1 MSTESW
7 LERAVQ
13 VIPGGVNSPVR
24 AFNGVGG
31 KPIFFKEGLGAKLIA
46 EDDKEYIDFV
56 GSWGPLILGHAH
68 PKVIDAVQ
76 KTVSRGLSFGAP
88 TSLEVELAEEL
99 CKLLPTVDKVRMV
112 NSGTEATMTALRL
125 ARGITGR
132 DKILKFDG
140 CYHGHSDSL
149 LSNAGSGVLT
159 LGLPSCPGVPKA
171 TAELTITASFNDL
184 EGLQA
189 VMNEHGQDIAAVII
203 EPVAGN
209 MGCILP
215 KEGFLQGLRQACTE
229 FGALLIFDEVMTGFR
244 VGLTGAAGYY
254 GISPDISTFGKV
266 IGGGMPV
273 GAIAGSHQVMD
284 HLAPVGSVYQ
294 AGTLS
299 GNPVAMAAGLANLAE
314 ISKPGFYEALTKK
327 TEYLVNGLS
336 EVAHAANIPYTT
348 SMAGGMFGIA
358 FSDTQITS
366 FDDIKRSNIERF
378 RAFFHGMLDEGVY
391 LAPSA
396 YEAGFVSS
404 AHSREDLDA
413 TISAAA
419 KVMKTL

>member
-1 MSTESW
+1 MGDERL
-7 LERAVQ
+7 LERANE

-31 KPIFFKEGLGAKLIA
+31 EPIFFKEGRGSKLIA
-46 EDDKEYIDFV
+46 ENGQEYIDYV

-68 PKVIDAVQ
+68 PSVIEAVQ
-76 KTVSRGLSFGAP
+76 QTVRKGLSFGAP
-88 TSLEVELAEEL
+88 TKLEVVLAELL
-99 CKLLPTVDKVRMV
+99 CSLLPDVDKVRMV

-132 DKILKFDG
+132 EKILKFDG

-171 TAELTITASFNDL
+171 NAELTLTASFNDL
-184 EGLQA
+184 DGLEELMA
-189 VMNEHGQDIAAVII
+189 VHGETLAAVII

-215 KEGFLQGLRQACTE
+215 KDGFLERLRTLCSQH
-229 FGALLIFDEVMTGFR
+229 GALLIFDEVMTGFR
-244 VGLTGAAGYY
+244 VGLTGAAGFY
-254 GISPDISTFGKV
+254 GIRPDLSTFGKV

-273 GAIAGSHQVMD
+273 GAIAGAARYMD
-284 HLAPVGSVYQ
+284 HLAPLGPVYQ

-299 GNPVAMAAGLANLAE
+299 GNPVAMAAGLANLKE
-314 ISKPGFYEALTKK
+314 IAKPGFYQALTDK
-327 TEYLVNGLS
+327 TAYLLKGLE
-336 EVAHAANIPYTT
+336 EVAKASNIPFTT
-348 SMAGGMFGIA
+348 SMAGGMFGLA
-358 FSDTQITS
+358 FSDRPISS
-366 FDDIKRSNIERF
+366 FAEIKQSNIERF
-378 RAFFHGMLDEGVY
+378 KAFFHGMLQEGIY

-396 YEAGFVSS
+396 FEAGFVSS
-404 AHSREDLDA
+404 AHSSEDLDA
-413 TISAAA
+413 TIEAAA
-419 KVMKTL
+419 RVFATL